1 MSSSYYFSQGR
12 LIETILNTDT
22 NANTNPNTYTNTN
35 PYSKYVDKNDN
46 KEAVKAENKNINAH
60 WMKIFEGY
68 KFQIFSPSIL
78 RYK

>member
-12 LIETILNTDT
+12 LIETILNTD
-22 NANTNPNTYTNTN
+22 TN

>member
-22 NANTNPNTYTNTN
+22 NANTNANTN

-60 WMKIFEGY
+60 WMKIFDGY

>member
-22 NANTNPNTYTNTN
+22 NANTN

-60 WMKIFEGY
+60 WMKIFDGY

>member
-22 NANTNPNTYTNTN
+22 NANTN

-60 WMKIFEGY
+60 WMKIFDGY
-68 KFQIFSPSIL
+68 KFQIFCPSIL

>member
-22 NANTNPNTYTNTN
+22 NANTN